1 MKSETRARL
10 AQLTEQRGVGG
21 VLRID
26 TYEGADPP
34 PGSNLFPPCECLQ
47 HSCPEPQDAAAE
59 LSAAVREANERSR
72 GERL

>member
-1 MKSETRARL
+1 MRSEARARL
-10 AQLTEQRGVGG
+10 ARLTEERGVDG

-26 TYEGADPP
+26 TYEGVDLP
-34 PGSNLFPPCECLQ
+34 PGSNLFPPCEYPQ
-47 HSCPEPQDAAAE
+47 HSRPEPQDAAAE